1 MVLYKSIMM
10 MKTTT
15 IFWAVMI
22 ALKSSSVLIKSL
34 QNRRLRKLY
43 TIYTAYIKGARKI
56 SKIAIQTSTIESK
69 ALISSPPLVFHNVEI
84 VFKAIMVAKVVATV
98 CFDIVSAEV
107 HRRATV
113 GARVQ
118 LAVIFI
124 YPTIYVVSIYG
135 VVP

>member
-15 IFWAVMI
+15 RFWAVMI
-22 ALKSSSVLIKSL
+22 ALKSSSVLRKSL

-43 TIYTAYIKGARKI
+43 TIYTAYRKGTRKM
-56 SKIAIQTSTIESK
+56 SKIAIQPSTIESN
-69 ALISSPPLVFHNVEI
+69 APIISPPLVFYNVKVI
-84 VFKAIMVAKVVATV
+84 FQAITVTKMVATV